1 METIQTFSKAS
12 LDNALHYSF
21 MSEVLTVAISQDL
34 PDQKALDATTALRT
48 AYMKEDELFK
58 ISTASDLTPEIVAAD
73 LARDEAYTHLKV
85 IVNEWAKTDY
95 KPQGPSARKIKKVLD
110 LYKLDVRMNQ
120 ERETG
125 IIKNI
130 VSDLTTEDMLKALED
145 MKLTEVFNDM
155 LLNNS
160 TVESKTLER
169 REEHS
174 LVEIGALKNARKA
187 TDEAYDYWVKVIEG
201 SVVLSDTPEVYV
213 TTINRVNETI
223 DDYRT
228 KLKQEATRRA
238 NLKKKEEE
246 TEPTEPTEST
256 EPTTPTEP
264 TE

>member
-1 METIQTFSKAS
+1 MSTIQEFRTVR
-12 LDNALHYSF
+12 LDNVLHYSF

-58 ISTASDLTPEIVAAD
+58 ISTASDLSPEIAAAD
-73 LARDEAYTHLKV
+73 AARDEAYTHLKV

-110 LYKLDVRMNQ
+110 LYNLDVRMTQ

-130 VSDLTTEDMLKALED
+130 VSDLTIEDMLKALED

-169 REEHS
+169 RKEHS
-174 LVEIGALKNARKA
+174 FVENGALKNARKA
-187 TDEAYDYWVKVIEG
+187 TDEAYDYWVKVING

-228 KLKQEATRRA
+228 KLK
-238 NLKKKEEE
+238 
-246 TEPTEPTEST
+246 
-256 EPTTPTEP
+256 
-264 TE
+264 

>member
-1 METIQTFSKAS
+1 MEAIKVFKKTA
-12 LDNALHYSF
+12 LDNAYHDTF
-21 MSEVLTVAISQDL
+21 MYRVIMVAVNQEL

-48 AYMKEDELFK
+48 AFMKEDELFK

-95 KPQGPSARKIKKVLD
+95 KPQGPSALKIKKVLD
-110 LYKLDVRMNQ
+110 LYNLDVRMNQ
-120 ERETG
+120 DRETAL
-125 IIKNI
+125 IRNI
-130 VSDLTTEDMLKALED
+130 VTDLTTEDMLKALED

-160 TVESKTLER
+160 EVDKKYVKRSGER
-169 REEHS
+169 ALIEN
-174 LVEIGALKNARKA
+174 GALKSARKA
-187 TDEAYDYWVKVIEG
+187 TDEAYDKWVKVIEG
-201 SVVLSDTPEVYV
+201 SVVYSDTPEVYEA
-213 TTINRVNETI
+213 IIGEVNEII
-223 DDYRT
+223 DDIRA
-228 KLKQEATRRA
+228 KLKQETTRRA

-246 TEPTEPTEST
+246 TEPTEPTEPR